1 MSWKNLSL
9 SRIATVA
16 LVLLLA
22 LALPLAAADAKGKV
36 KTVAPDKNELVV
48 TDNAKDWTFEL
59 DKAGTVFINDKAAKL
74 ADLQVGDEV
83 TITYEKK
90 GEKLHASSIRAQR
103 K

>member
-1 MSWKNLSL
+1 MKNLAPAQ
-9 SRIATVA
+9 IATLA

-22 LALPLAAADAKGKV
+22 LALPALAADAKGKV
-36 KTVAPDKNELVV
+36 KNVAPDKNELVV
-48 TDNAKDWTFEL
+48 TDNNKDWTFEL

-83 TITYEKK
+83 TVAYEKRD
-90 GEKLHASSIRAQR
+90 EKLHASSVRAQR